1 MIRRFASAFLRRHP
15 RPDTR
20 AIARAGDPRRGAT
33 SAEIRAYQ
41 ETFGFV
47 DKLARALHRYG
58 YTAPAIEDALN
69 AVCRR
74 LGIEGEFFATP
85 TAIFASLEAP
95 DHRDTFLI
103 RVEPGNVNLDKLARL
118 DRLAHDVAE
127 GSVMPQEAS
136 HLIDEIRATPPR
148 YRGKTTVIAA
158 MIASAGSARFFGGG
172 WREIVTCA
180 VIGCISGL
188 LSLVAR
194 RNKERFQLFEP
205 VAAFFAGVIACVAAV
220 YLAPLSLFIATCS
233 GLIILLP
240 GLTVTTAIS
249 ELATQHLASGTAR
262 MMSALMVFL
271 TIGFGLAVGLKLGM
285 VMLHPDIEATSVPLP
300 AWTLYVALVLAPLG
314 FMARFQ
320 ANPRDAGPIV
330 LICALAFGCSRLGAE
345 LMGVANG
352 GFAGALA
359 VGVASGLYSR
369 WRDQP
374 ALVTS
379 TVGIIMLVP
388 GSVGFRS
395 ITNIIAKDPVA
406 GIQTALT
413 MVVVAVA
420 IVTGLLLAR
429 VIVPRRTWR

>member
-1 MIRRFASAFLRRHP
+1 MIRRFASAFLRRNP

-20 AIARAGDPRRGAT
+20 AIARAHEARHDT
-33 SAEIRAYQ
+33 ISAEERAY
-41 ETFGFV
+41 EEVFEFIE
-47 DKLARALHRYG
+47 KLARALHRYG
-58 YTAPAIEDALN
+58 YAAPAIEDALT
-69 AVCRR
+69 AVSRR
-74 LGIEGEFFATP
+74 LGVRGEFFATP
-85 TAIFASLEAP
+85 TAILATLDAP
-95 DHRDTFLI
+95 DQHDTVLI
-103 RVEPGNVNLDKLARL
+103 RVEPGNVNLDKLSRL
-118 DRLAHDVAE
+118 DRVAHDVAD
-127 GSVMPQEAS
+127 GKIPPSEAS
-136 HLIDEIRATPPR
+136 RLIDEIRATPPR
-148 YRGKTTVIAA
+148 YRGKTTVVAA
-158 MIASAGSARFFGGG
+158 VVASACSARFFGGG
-172 WREIVTCA
+172 WREVVTCG

-220 YLAPLSLFIATCS
+220 LLPPVSLFIATCA

-285 VMLHPDIEATSVPLP
+285 VTMHPNIEATSVALP
-300 AWTLYVALVLAPLG
+300 AWTLFAALVLAPLG

-320 ANPRDAGPIV
+320 AHPRDAVPIV
-330 LICALAFGCSRLGAE
+330 LICALAFGCSRLGAQ

-369 WRDQP
+369 WRGQP